1 MIAKERI
8 IFSPG
13 KSGNRVAEEP
23 SKNSKVQR
31 PRDEKLAVRS

>member
-13 KSGNRVAEEP
+13 KSGNRVAEEELK
-23 SKNSKVQR
+23 SSRVQR
-31 PRDEKLAVRS
+31 QKRTEAGR